1 MFRELTDTD
10 IAVVIEFANNDM
22 NASETANK
30 LYLHRNSVTYHLNK
44 VKRVTDLSPFRFYDL
59 IQLLQILGVLTIT
72 CSYFKKQEGEVNDN
86 ANTFN

>member
-10 IAVVIEFANNDM
+10 ITVVIEFANNDM
-22 NASETANK
+22 NASETAKK
-30 LYLHRNSVTYHLNK
+30 LFLHRNSVVYHLNK
-44 VKRVTDLSPFRFYDL
+44 VEQVTDLSPFRFYDL
-59 IQLLQILGVLTIT
+59 IQLLQMLGVLTIS